1 MLENEL
7 IAFIG
12 AGAMGSAMV
21 KGVLSRRIVVPNQ
34 IIAADPSRDI
44 CDELVRSHEVNVT
57 RDNVVACKEANIIV
71 LSVKPEVLDKVFRDL
86 SGCVG
91 SDALVISIVAG
102 AKLDDLIE
110 GLSHKSVI
118 RCMPNTP
125 AQIGKGI
132 TVWTQS
138 VGVSGFQHEQA
149 VLLLESLGRQM
160 FVDDEKYLDMATAL
174 SGSGPAYVFLFIEA
188 LVEAGVNIG
197 FSRTVAEELV
207 HTTVKGSVDYAMNSS
222 KDLLELRTQVT
233 SPGGTTEAALCCF
246 EAREFRTI
254 VSNAVA
260 AAYQRSIEL
269 GKNK

>member
-1 MLENEL
+1 MFGNEQ
-7 IAFIG
+7 IAIVG
-12 AGAMGSAMV
+12 AGAMGSALINAL
-21 KGVLSRRIVVPNQ
+21 LSRSIVAPNQ

-57 RDNVVACKEANIIV
+57 TDNALACKEADIIL
-71 LSVKPEVLDKVFRDL
+71 LSVKPDVLDKVFRSL
-86 SGCVG
+86 SGSIG

-102 AKLDDLIE
+102 AKLNDLVE
-110 GLSHKSVI
+110 GLKHKSVV

-132 TVWTQS
+132 TVWTES
-138 VGVSGFQHEQA
+138 VGVSSFQHEHTK
-149 VLLLESLGRQM
+149 LLLEFLGRQI

-207 HTTVKGSVDYAMNSS
+207 YTTIQGSLDYAMNSS
-222 KDLLELRTQVT
+222 KNLSELRTEVA
-233 SPGGTTEAALCCF
+233 SPGGTTEAALRCL
-246 EAREFRTI
+246 ESREFCTI
-254 VSNAVA
+254 VSDAVST
-260 AAYQRSIEL
+260 AYQRSIEL
-269 GKNK
+269 GKNN